1 MLTKNKGANSGL
13 SVEELKKQASQA
25 AIAKAVEVIKNGGTQ
40 AEAAEQAR
48 AVAREVLEKGTKE
61 MQLAADKKKK
71 KGGRLMS
78 KFRRNKSK
86 SKLPDSTAS
95 AADESKTTQGT
106 KGTDSKNS
114 KSLTVDDTDESGST
128 MSAYSSR
135 SDSGGSS
142 RSGYTDEY
150 SNLSKPSIYTGN
162 GYSREESV
170 SLITDDRTDNSKS
183 TINVMDLINMKNVM
197 TAIDNALEEQD
208 AKEEFKSGRKAWI
221 DSILDCDICFLNA
234 DDDLSA
240 STTKS
245 NTSDVRSKVSL
256 KSSMSNNTSNV
267 KANKNSQVTPQPMPP
282 IEETVMEN
290 ENLDAPVENENV
302 DAPAV
307 NPPAM
312 MEKGSVGNSPQ
323 GSALK
328 KKASEDGAGVVKQSV
343 SWAFSEL
350 YTMAQNSLTIADD
363 SLVSAGAGPSM
374 AQTLTHTNPPAVENV
389 PKSPVTA
396 GSATNKL
403 SSSNSI
409 KSTSSLKKRLLGEK
423 SGKQSPTP
431 PEQVLDQRQDSNLDW
446 RSKVTDEAPQP
457 NPRQLARQQ
466 QVYDPQRS
474 NPSVFIPRRSELSQ
488 GEFINTGEMK
498 QHPVPQMNVHPGYG
512 YPQFPHGS
520 VPAAAIPQ
528 NQQYY
533 GYPLPPSSPY
543 GSNPSSPRG
552 AQPGS
557 QHPSIVTR
565 NNTSLSDADEDPGND
580 RYGGDEAD
588 MISDAAAKSK
598 SQVDAAYGVLPAA
611 PHGMMQHQ
619 HAQHYP
625 PPQQYP
631 PQQHY
636 PQNYPPQ
643 QQQQQQQQYP
653 PAPPQQQY
661 QYSPASPQQQYQYSP
676 APPQPQQQYPHPQI
690 DPNPS
695 TAAYY
700 EQHGS
705 PATVSMIPGRQQF
718 AA

>member
-1 MLTKNKGANSGL
+1 MLTKNKGSANSGL
-13 SVEELKKQASQA
+13 SVEELKKQASKA
-25 AIAKAVEVIKNGGTQ
+25 AVAKAVEVIKDGGTQ
-40 AEAAEQAR
+40 AEAAVQAR

-71 KGGRLMS
+71 KGGGLMS

-114 KSLTVDDTDESGST
+114 KSSTVDDTDESGSIV
-128 MSAYSSR
+128 SGYSSR

-142 RSGYTDEY
+142 RSGYTDED
-150 SNLSKPSIYTGN
+150 SNLSKPSIYMGN

-170 SLITDDRTDNSKS
+170 SLITDDRTFRSENTRE
-183 TINVMDLINMKNVM
+183 TINIMDLINMKNVM
-197 TAIDNALEEQD
+197 AAIDNAVEEQD
-208 AKEEFKSGRKAWI
+208 AKEGFKSGRKDWI
-221 DSILDCDICFLNA
+221 DSILDCDICFVNA
-234 DDDLSA
+234 DGDDTSA
-240 STTKS
+240 SATKS
-245 NTSDVRSKVSL
+245 NASDVWSKISL
-256 KSSMSNNTSNV
+256 KSSKTTNTSKV
-267 KANKNSQVTPQPMPP
+267 KATNSQVAQQPMPP

-290 ENLDAPVENENV
+290 ENV
-302 DAPAV
+302 DDPAV

-312 MEKGSVGNSPQ
+312 AENGSVGNTPQ

-328 KKASEDGAGVVKQSV
+328 KKASEDGAGVVKPGV
-343 SWAFSEL
+343 SWADE
-350 YTMAQNSLTIADD
+350 

-374 AQTLTHTNPPAVENV
+374 DQTLTHTNPPAVVENV

-409 KSTSSLKKRLLGEK
+409 KSTSSLKKRLLGK
-423 SGKQSPTP
+423 RSDKQSPQ

-474 NPSVFIPRRSELSQ
+474 NPSVFIPRRSEPSQ

-512 YPQFPHGS
+512 YPQYPHGS

-533 GYPLPPSSPY
+533 GYPPPPSSPYGNPPSSPY

-552 AQPGS
+552 AQPES
-557 QHPSIVTR
+557 QQQPSIVTG
-565 NNTSLSDADEDPGND
+565 NNSSLSDADEDLGND
-580 RYGGDEAD
+580 RYGGNEAD
-588 MISDAAAKSK
+588 MISDAVAKSK
-598 SQVDAAYGVLPAA
+598 SQVDEAYGALPAA

-643 QQQQQQQQYP
+643 QQQQQQHQHQYP
-653 PAPPQQQY
+653 PAPPPQQY

-676 APPQPQQQYPHPQI
+676 APPQQQYAHPQI

-705 PATVSMIPGRQQF
+705 PAAVSMIPGRQQF

>member
-1 MLTKNKGANSGL
+1 MLTKNKGSANSGL
-13 SVEELKKQASQA
+13 SVEELKKQASKA
-25 AIAKAVEVIKNGGTQ
+25 AVAKAVEVIKDGGTQ
-40 AEAAEQAR
+40 AEAAVQAR

-71 KGGRLMS
+71 KGGGLMS
-78 KFRRNKSK
+78 RFRRNKSK
-86 SKLPDSTAS
+86 SKNSTAS

-114 KSLTVDDTDESGST
+114 KPSTVDDADESGST
-128 MSAYSSR
+128 MSNYSSR

-142 RSGYTDEY
+142 RSGYTTDEY
-150 SNLSKPSIYTGN
+150 SNLSKPSVYVDN
-162 GYSREESV
+162 GYSQEESV
-170 SLITDDRTDNSKS
+170 SLITGDRTYRSEN

-197 TAIDNALEEQD
+197 AAIDNAVEEQD
-208 AKEEFKSGRKAWI
+208 AKEEFKSGQKDWI
-221 DSILDCDICFLNA
+221 DSILDCDICFVKGE
-234 DDDLSA
+234 DDSSA
-240 STTKS
+240 SATKS
-245 NTSDVRSKVSL
+245 NASDVWSKASDVWSKVSL
-256 KSSMSNNTSNV
+256 KSSKTINTLKS
-267 KANKNSQVTPQPMPP
+267 KANNSQVAQQPMPP

-290 ENLDAPVENENV
+290 ENVDAPVENENV

-307 NPPAM
+307 NPPAAM
-312 MEKGSVGNSPQ
+312 AEKGSVGNTPQ

-328 KKASEDGAGVVKQSV
+328 KKASEDGAGVVKPGV
-343 SWAFSEL
+343 SW
-350 YTMAQNSLTIADD
+350 ADD

-374 AQTLTHTNPPAVENV
+374 DQTLTHTSPPAVVENV

-409 KSTSSLKKRLLGEK
+409 KSTSSLKKRLLGKK
-423 SGKQSPTP
+423 SGKQSPQ

-474 NPSVFIPRRSELSQ
+474 NPSVFIPRRSEPSQ

-498 QHPVPQMNVHPGYG
+498 QHPVPQMNVQPGYG
-512 YPQFPHGS
+512 YPQYPHGS

-533 GYPLPPSSPY
+533 GYPPPPPSSPYGNPPSSPY
-543 GSNPSSPRG
+543 GSNPSSPRV

-557 QHPSIVTR
+557 QQPSIVTG
-565 NNTSLSDADEDPGND
+565 NNSSLSDADEDSGND

-588 MISDAAAKSK
+588 MISDAVAKSK

-643 QQQQQQQQYP
+643 QQQQQQYP

-661 QYSPASPQQQYQYSP
+661 QYSSASPQQQYQYSP

-705 PATVSMIPGRQQF
+705 PAAVSMIPGRQQF

>member
-1 MLTKNKGANSGL
+1 MLTKNKGSANTGL
-13 SVEELKKQASQA
+13 SVEELKKQASKA
-25 AIAKAVEVIKNGGTQ
+25 AVAKAVEVIKNGGTQ
-40 AEAAEQAR
+40 AEAAVQAR

-71 KGGRLMS
+71 KGGGLMS

-114 KSLTVDDTDESGST
+114 KSSTVDDTDESGST

-135 SDSGGSS
+135 SSSGGSS

-150 SNLSKPSIYTGN
+150 SNLSKPSIYMGN

-170 SLITDDRTDNSKS
+170 SLITDDRTDNTGKS

-197 TAIDNALEEQD
+197 TAIDNAVEEQD

-221 DSILDCDICFLNA
+221 DSILDCDICFVNGE
-234 DDDLSA
+234 DDSSA
-240 STTKS
+240 SATKS
-245 NTSDVRSKVSL
+245 NTSDVWSRVSL
-256 KSSMSNNTSNV
+256 KSSMSNNISKV
-267 KANKNSQVTPQPMPP
+267 KANNSQVAQQPMPP

-290 ENLDAPVENENV
+290 ENVDGPVGNENV

-312 MEKGSVGNSPQ
+312 AKKGSVGNTPQ

-328 KKASEDGAGVVKQSV
+328 KKASEDGAGVVKPSV
-343 SWAFSEL
+343 SWA
-350 YTMAQNSLTIADD
+350 DD
-363 SLVSAGAGPSM
+363 SPVSAGAGPSM
-374 AQTLTHTNPPAVENV
+374 DQTLTHTNPPAVENL

-409 KSTSSLKKRLLGEK
+409 KSTSSLKKRLLGKK

-457 NPRQLARQQ
+457 NPRQLARQ

-533 GYPLPPSSPY
+533 GYPPPPSSPYGNPPPSPY

-557 QHPSIVTR
+557 QHPSIVTG
-565 NNTSLSDADEDPGND
+565 NNSSLSDADEDPGND

-631 PQQHY
+631 PQEHY

-653 PAPPQQQY
+653 PAP
-661 QYSPASPQQQYQYSP
+661 
-676 APPQPQQQYPHPQI
+676 
-690 DPNPS
+690 
-695 TAAYY
+695 
-700 EQHGS
+700 
-705 PATVSMIPGRQQF
+705 
-718 AA
+718 

>member
-1 MLTKNKGANSGL
+1 MLTKSKGSANSGP
-13 SVEELKKQASQA
+13 SVEELKKQASKA
-25 AIAKAVEVIKNGGTQ
+25 AVAKAVEVIKDGGTQ
-40 AEAAEQAR
+40 AEATVQAR

-71 KGGRLMS
+71 KGGGLMS

-114 KSLTVDDTDESGST
+114 KPSTVDDTDESGST
-128 MSAYSSR
+128 MSNYSS
-135 SDSGGSS
+135 SGGSS

-150 SNLSKPSIYTGN
+150 SNLSKPSIYMGN
-162 GYSREESV
+162 GYSRDESV
-170 SLITDDRTDNSKS
+170 SLITDNRTYRSENTGKS
-183 TINVMDLINMKNVM
+183 TINIMDLINMKNVM
-197 TAIDNALEEQD
+197 TAIDNAVEEQD
-208 AKEEFKSGRKAWI
+208 AKEEFKLGRKAWI
-221 DSILDCDICFLNA
+221 DSILDCDICFVNA
-234 DDDLSA
+234 EDDSSA
-240 STTKS
+240 SAKS
-245 NTSDVRSKVSL
+245 NTSDVWSNVSL
-256 KSSMSNNTSNV
+256 KSSKSNNISKV
-267 KANKNSQVTPQPMPP
+267 KANNSQVAQQPMPP

-290 ENLDAPVENENV
+290 ENV

-307 NPPAM
+307 NPAAM
-312 MEKGSVGNSPQ
+312 TEKGSVGNTPQ

-328 KKASEDGAGVVKQSV
+328 KKASEDGAGVVKPGV
-343 SWAFSEL
+343 SWADE
-350 YTMAQNSLTIADD
+350 
-363 SLVSAGAGPSM
+363 SLVSVGAEPSM
-374 AQTLTHTNPPAVENV
+374 VKTLIHTNPPAVVENV

-396 GSATNKL
+396 SSATNKL

-409 KSTSSLKKRLLGEK
+409 KSTSSLKKRLLGKK
-423 SGKQSPTP
+423 SGKQSPQ

-474 NPSVFIPRRSELSQ
+474 NPSVFIPRRSEPSQ

-512 YPQFPHGS
+512 YPQYPHGS

-533 GYPLPPSSPY
+533 GYPPPPPSSPYGNPPSSPY

-552 AQPGS
+552 AQPAS
-557 QHPSIVTR
+557 QHPSIVTG
-565 NNTSLSDADEDPGND
+565 NNSSLSDADEDPGND

-588 MISDAAAKSK
+588 MISDAVAKSK
-598 SQVDAAYGVLPAA
+598 SQVDAAYGALPAA

-643 QQQQQQQQYP
+643 QQQQQYP

-661 QYSPASPQQQYQYSP
+661 QYSPA
-676 APPQPQQQYPHPQI
+676 PPQSQHQYPHPQI

-695 TAAYY
+695 TSAYY

-705 PATVSMIPGRQQF
+705 PAAVSMIPGRQQF